1 MSFKLTFTLR
11 QHTPIL
17 HFQHDQPGATLR
29 ATEVKPKLDRFIIK
43 TLPKVDPELF
53 NEFKAV
59 INKENFPI
67 EGKVCS
73 PYKISVKAIDSRNVI
88 VKTYFSKKEKEFIHE
103 SNRCEG
109 SYFGELHKGV
119 ISKSVQLQ
127 IFSFDP
133 LIAKLVFESLKWLF
147 LLENFGCRGTKG
159 FGSFSWEKFDENEI
173 ESRLK
178 RAMPAYLNIYSSS
191 SNSGNYKSAL
201 RNIHEKYQTLKS
213 GRNVPGV
220 YEKSKLFQFMC
231 NADVGWEKRWI
242 KMGLTEDDVSDNYLI
257 LYHKRPL
264 RCGDERNEWEDI
276 KKNDYMFIRALLGL
290 SDKHEYLLDD
300 GNRNPSKEKL
310 VVSINHRPSD
320 NDTIERFS
328 SPLTFKVFDNK
339 TYILVN
345 PIHENIFG
353 KSFKFSALYKKK
365 DTQPIHIKDLGE
377 LNVPKESDFN
387 LIAFLNKSLPSLGF
401 KPL

>member
-1 MSFKLTFTLR
+1 
-11 QHTPIL
+11 
-17 HFQHDQPGATLR
+17 
-29 ATEVKPKLDRFIIK
+29 
-43 TLPKVDPELF
+43 
-53 NEFKAV
+53 
-59 INKENFPI
+59 
-67 EGKVCS
+67 
-73 PYKISVKAIDSRNVI
+73 
-88 VKTYFSKKEKEFIHE
+88 
-103 SNRCEG
+103 
-109 SYFGELHKGV
+109 
-119 ISKSVQLQ
+119 
-127 IFSFDP
+127 
-133 LIAKLVFESLKWLF
+133 
-147 LLENFGCRGTKG
+147 
-159 FGSFSWEKFDENEI
+159 
-173 ESRLK
+173 
-178 RAMPAYLNIYSSS
+178 
-191 SNSGNYKSAL
+191 
-201 RNIHEKYQTLKS
+201 
-213 GRNVPGV
+213 
-220 YEKSKLFQFMC
+220 
-231 NADVGWEKRWI
+231 
-242 KMGLTEDDVSDNYLI
+242 
-257 LYHKRPL
+257 
-264 RCGDERNEWEDI
+264 
-276 KKNDYMFIRALLGL
+276 MFIRALLGL